1 MKEIDIIPDV
11 HTEESA
17 EQTLLN
23 QDGTISVEKIDS
35 VYYPYHYMHYRLVW
49 EGNRLGKL
57 NKTVLCLIDM
67 VHGRA
72 AVADSEPVLVERE
85 VDDELILAPKVSME
99 ELERI
104 GHDFILKL
112 HIAKAKMF
120 HMPKLEVPNRKTI
133 YKKFF
138 IVHCTNEY
146 NESFLILFDTID
158 GNITVLV

>member
-1 MKEIDIIPDV
+1 MKTIDIIPDV

>member
-1 MKEIDIIPDV
+1 MKTIDIIPDV

-67 VHGRA
+67 VYGRA

>member
-1 MKEIDIIPDV
+1 MKTIDIIPDV

-17 EQTLLN
+17 EQILLN

-49 EGNRLGKL
+49 EGKRLGKL
-57 NKTVLCLIDM
+57 NKTVPCLIDM
-67 VHGRA
+67 VLGRA
-72 AVADSEPVLVERE
+72 AVANGEPVLETRE
-85 VDDELILAPKVSME
+85 VDDEIILAPKVSME
-99 ELERI
+99 EIESI

-120 HMPKLEVPNRKTI
+120 HMPKLELPHRKTI

-138 IVHCTNEY
+138 VVHCTNEY
-146 NESFLILFDTID
+146 NESFLILFDTIE